1 MNEQYYENPEFNTP
15 TVSPS
20 SVLTFGIL
28 ALALLAIPYI
38 GCIPSLIFA
47 IMARKKAKKFGE
59 ETGTTCGMVNTGR
72 ILGTVGLILSLISL
86 CSAALY
92 IAYIVLVYVL
102 MILGVAASS
111 TYCIMPFLF

>member
-1 MNEQYYENPEFNTP
+1 MNEQYYENPEFTTP
-15 TVSPS
+15 TVSPG

-59 ETGTTCGMVNTGR
+59 ETGTTCGMVTTGR
-72 ILGTVGLILSLISL
+72 ILGTIGLVLSIISL
-86 CSAALY
+86 CGVALY
-92 IAYIVLVYVL
+92 IGYIVLIYVL
-102 MILGVAASS
+102 MILGMTASS
-111 TYCIMPFLF
+111 TYCIMPFLC